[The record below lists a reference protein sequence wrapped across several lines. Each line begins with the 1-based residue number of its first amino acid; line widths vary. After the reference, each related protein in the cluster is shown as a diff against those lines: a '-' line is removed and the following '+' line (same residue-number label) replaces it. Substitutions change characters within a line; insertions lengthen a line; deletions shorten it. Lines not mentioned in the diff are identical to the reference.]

1 MMKTGDEDFKGIGK
15 TRYNIDE
22 AAEELG
28 VSSSAVYIWIRKGL
42 VPYLD
47 FMGRKYITSENLK
60 KLKETI
66 QTQNG
71 GRKVL
76 KKRI

>member
-1 MMKTGDEDFKGIGK
+1 MDDEDFKGIGK
-15 TRYNIDE
+15 TRYSIDE
-22 AAEELG
+22 AAKELG

>member
-1 MMKTGDEDFKGIGK
+1 MKTDVENFKGIGK

-76 KKRI
+76 KKKI